1 MEPISVGIFLA
12 AMGVNTIVSFVSG
25 MMTERVGTE
34 QKLAA
39 LKRQIL
45 ELSKKSAKVEDR
57 HKKLL
62 SACALYDIALSH
74 AAQSA
79 NNEVKSLS
87 SEFSPVAA
95 LLREGGAGWIE
106 QLRVKFQVE
115 STKKKYLDGLKGV
128 PK

>member
-1 MEPISVGIFLA
+1 
-12 AMGVNTIVSFVSG
+12 MGVNTIVSFVSG
-25 MMTERVGTE
+25 MLTERVSTE
-34 QKLAA
+34 RKLAE

-45 ELSKKSAKVEDR
+45 ALSDKSAKIEDR

-62 SACALYDIALSH
+62 SACALYDIALSN

-79 NNEVKSLS
+79 NKEVTSLT

-95 LLREGGAGWIE
+95 LLREGDTGWIE
-106 QLRVKFQVE
+106 RLRIKFEIE
-115 STKKKYLDGLKGV
+115 STKRKYLDGLKGM